1 MIKNKSRFFVR
12 EREGSEGAPC
22 PSRAV
27 SGSPTF
33 LEEGED
39 AAAPPQ
45 EAGCCL
51 PPPGA
56 GPRVCLDSPRSARHQ
71 ARRPWPPR
79 SSRRPPGHPFLPG
92 STRAAEHRVEM
103 TALSSFRVPGDPSAA
118 RALRG
123 HVPCPARCPRPRDG
137 ARRRCTRAGGVRP
150 AAGPFAQAGPESPKV
165 TVPHWNHGRRG
176 RDVQTCRVFLR
187 V

>member
-1 MIKNKSRFFVR
+1 MR

-51 PPPGA
+51 PPPGP
-56 GPRVCLDSPRSARHQ
+56 GPQVCLDSRRSARHQ
-71 ARRPWPPR
+71 ARRPRPPR
-79 SSRRPPGHPFLPG
+79 SSRRPSGHPFLPG
-92 STRAAEHRVEM
+92 STRAAEHRVGM

-118 RALRG
+118 RAPRG
-123 HVPCPARCPRPRDG
+123 HVPCRALRGVLVRVMGPGAAAHAQVACGPRPDPLPRQG
-137 ARRRCTRAGGVRP
+137 RSRRRSLSRTGTTAGVEETSRP
-150 AAGPFAQAGPESPKV
+150 VECFYEFS
-165 TVPHWNHGRRG
+165 
-176 RDVQTCRVFLR
+176 
-187 V
+187 